1 MKITFM
7 PDKYTVEELKVPHL
21 QDRMYCIF
29 DLEGTGIN
37 PGEESVTQFGAM
49 NYKKG
54 ESLDSSFSSLVRAS
68 KPIPEAVAKLT
79 GISNEEM
86 IQAPSFAE
94 AYQAFL
100 EFIGD
105 KVLVTQ
111 AGYEYDLPILKRH
124 CDMNGL
130 MMFSNPVLD
139 TKAMFTYI
147 HPEIS
152 EVISTDFLIR
162 YYELNTDGIHRH
174 DALADCSVIARIF
187 EHVLNEYQALA
198 LDHFTADRE
207 REMKRFVIPEMYLTA
222 PIGGGKPDEQ
232 SGCR

>member
-7 PDKYTVEELKVPHL
+7 PDTYIVEELKVPQLH
-21 QDRMYCIF
+21 DRTYCIF

-37 PGEESVTQFGAM
+37 PAEESVTQFGAM
-49 NYKKG
+49 YYKKG
-54 ESLDSSFSSLVRAS
+54 ESLDSSFTSLVRAS
-68 KPIPEAVAKLT
+68 KPIPEAVAELT
-79 GISNEEM
+79 GISNEDM
-86 IQAPSFAE
+86 IQAPLFAE

-111 AGYEYDLPILKRH
+111 AGYEYDRPMLKRH

-130 MMFSNPVLD
+130 LMFSNPVLD

-162 YYELNTDGIHRH
+162 YYDLNTDGIHRH
-174 DALADCSVIARIF
+174 NALVDCGVIARIF
-187 EHVLNEYQALA
+187 GHVLNEYQDLA
-198 LDHFTADRE
+198 LDHFTADE
-207 REMKRFVIPEMYLTA
+207 EHIMKRFVIPEMYLA
-222 PIGGGKPDEQ
+222 AKNGGEKPDE
-232 SGCR
+232 

>member
-7 PDKYTVEELKVPHL
+7 PDTYTVEELKVPQLH
-21 QDRMYCIF
+21 DRTYCIF

-37 PGEESVTQFGAM
+37 PAEESVTQFGAL
-49 NYKKG
+49 YHKKG
-54 ESLDSSFSSLVRAS
+54 EPLDSSFSSLVRAT

-79 GISNEEM
+79 GISNDDM
-86 IQAPSFAE
+86 IKAPSFAE
-94 AYQAFL
+94 GYQAFL

-124 CDMNGL
+124 CDLYGL
-130 MMFSNPVLD
+130 PMLTNPVLD

-162 YYELNTDGIHRH
+162 YYDLSTEGIHRH
-174 DALADCSVIARIF
+174 NALADCGVIARIF
-187 EHVLNEYQALA
+187 EHILKEYEELA
-198 LDHFTADRE
+198 LDHFTADRG
-207 REMKRFVIPEMYLTA
+207 REMKRFVIPEMYRTT
-222 PIGGGKPDEQ
+222 DQ
-232 SGCR
+232 

>member
-7 PDKYTVEELKVPHL
+7 PDTYTVEELKVPHL
-21 QDRMYCIF
+21 QDRMYCII

-37 PGEESVTQFGAM
+37 PAEESMTQFGAM

-54 ESLDSSFSSLVRAS
+54 ESLDSTFTSLVRAS
-68 KPIPEAVAKLT
+68 RPIPEAVAKLT
-79 GISNEEM
+79 GISNEDM

-111 AGYEYDLPILKRH
+111 AGYEYDLPILKRR

-130 MMFSNPVLD
+130 IMFSNPVLD

-174 DALADCSVIARIF
+174 NALADCGMIARIF
-187 EHVLNEYQALA
+187 EHVLNEYQALE
-198 LDHFTADRE
+198 LDHFTADGKHV
-207 REMKRFVIPEMYLTA
+207 MKRFVIPEMYLTA
-222 PIGGGKPDEQ
+222 SNGGGKPDE
-232 SGCR
+232 

>member
-7 PDKYTVEELKVPHL
+7 PDTYTVEELKVPDLH
-21 QDRMYCIF
+21 DRMYCIF

-37 PGEESVTQFGAM
+37 PAEESVIQFGAM
-49 NYKKG
+49 YYKKG
-54 ESLDSSFSSLVRAS
+54 ESLDSSFTSLVRAS

-79 GISNEEM
+79 GISNEDM
-86 IQAPSFAE
+86 ILAPLFAE
-94 AYQAFL
+94 AYSAFL

-111 AGYEYDLPILKRH
+111 AGYEYDMPMFKRH

-130 MMFSNPVLD
+130 LMFSNPVLD

-152 EVISTDFLIR
+152 EVI
-162 YYELNTDGIHRH
+162 
-174 DALADCSVIARIF
+174 
-187 EHVLNEYQALA
+187 
-198 LDHFTADRE
+198 
-207 REMKRFVIPEMYLTA
+207 
-222 PIGGGKPDEQ
+222 PI
-232 SGCR
+232 S

>member
-7 PDKYTVEELKVPHL
+7 PDTYTVEELKVSHL

-37 PGEESVTQFGAM
+37 PAEESVTQFGAM

-54 ESLDSSFSSLVRAS
+54 ESLDSSFTSLACAT
-68 KPIPEAVAKLT
+68 KPIPEAVVKLT
-79 GISNEEM
+79 GISNEDM

-124 CDMNGL
+124 CDLNGL

-162 YYELNTDGIHRH
+162 YYDLNTDGIHRH
-174 DALADCSVIARIF
+174 NALADCSVIARIF

-198 LDHFTADRE
+198 LDHFTADGE

-222 PIGGGKPDEQ
+222 PNGGGKPDE
-232 SGCR
+232 